1 MKYFDVLDALRND
14 DILNTVYRH
23 IRREAYFL
31 TSILGRKARRHVMRS
46 PILVSSVLVLKSSI

>member
-31 TSILGRKARRHVMRS
+31 TSILG
-46 PILVSSVLVLKSSI
+46 I

>member
-1 MKYFDVLDALRND
+1 MVCNYSAPRDASFTARGARSICRMKYFDVLDALRND

-31 TSILGRKARRHVMRS
+31 TSILG
-46 PILVSSVLVLKSSI
+46 I